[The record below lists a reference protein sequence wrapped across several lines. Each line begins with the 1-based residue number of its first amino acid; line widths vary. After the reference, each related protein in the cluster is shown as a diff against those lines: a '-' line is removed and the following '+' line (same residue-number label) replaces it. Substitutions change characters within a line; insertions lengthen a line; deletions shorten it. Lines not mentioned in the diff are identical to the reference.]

1 VTDPRV
7 DPHGTTPGNPF
18 TPSGSPAGTP
28 AAGSATS
35 GWPGRQAVAPRAPSD
50 AVPSTPPP
58 PVEENG
64 ASPDE
69 VGRARPAPR
78 TQALPRS
85 AAVDDDAAPVTGT
98 FEPPNRPTRPPPR
111 AVPPPPG
118 GAASRS
124 STGSAYATQTVA
136 PARRRPAGSRKARL
150 RLTRI
155 DPWSALKTSLVFSG
169 FLFIVWMVA
178 VIVLFLVLTAVGTF
192 DSINSTLS
200 DVLGTHVDFNGGVI
214 IGIALVIG
222 AFSVVLVSALGTVVA
237 FAYNVTASLIGGV
250 DVTLTESEQ

>member
-1 VTDPRV
+1 MTDPRV
-7 DPHGTTPGNPF
+7 DPHGATPGNPF

-35 GWPGRQAVAPRAPSD
+35 GWPGAPAVPPRASSD
-50 AVPSTPPP
+50 TTPSTPPP
-58 PVEENG
+58 TTTRNG
-64 ASPDE
+64 APTD
-69 VGRARPAPR
+69 GARRAAPPAAK
-78 TQALPRS
+78 TQALPRMAMS
-85 AAVDDDAAPVTGT
+85 DDRPEPVAGT
-98 FEPPNRPTRPPPR
+98 FEPPDRPTRPPPR
-111 AVPPPPG
+111 VAPPSSATARSAPTSSY
-118 GAASRS
+118 GA
-124 STGSAYATQTVA
+124 QTVA
-136 PARRRPAGSRKARL
+136 PPRRRPSGSRKARL

-178 VIVLFLVLTAVGTF
+178 VIVLFLVLTAAGTF

-214 IGIALVIG
+214 IGVALVVG
-222 AFSVVLVSALGTVVA
+222 ALSVVLVSALGTVLA

-250 DVTLTESEQ
+250 DVTLTESDQ